1 MVTTNMHMQA
11 LLGER
16 SEPRTGLFNRDF
28 ALYINVDMSVE
39 SQNA

>member
-1 MVTTNMHMQA
+1 MVTTNIHMQA

-16 SEPRTGLFNRDF
+16 SEPHTGLFNRDF
-28 ALYINVDMSVE
+28 AFYIYVDVSVE